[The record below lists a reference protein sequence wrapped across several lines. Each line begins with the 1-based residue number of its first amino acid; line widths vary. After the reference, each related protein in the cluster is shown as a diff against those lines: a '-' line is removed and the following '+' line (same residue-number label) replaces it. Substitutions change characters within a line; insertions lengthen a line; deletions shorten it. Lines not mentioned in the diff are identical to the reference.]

1 MPDPIAPI
9 SSSGLAQVLA
19 LNNAHAAETSFLDQM
34 ALNGL
39 LREAFY
45 ARQIGA
51 LDAFLV
57 AFDESAEYD
66 SPNFLWFR
74 PRYPSFVYVDRIIT
88 APEARGTGC
97 ARPLYEDLF
106 GMTRAS
112 GRRTVCCEVNANPPN
127 PGSDAFHKALG
138 FKEVGGGALHGGQKT
153 VRYLTKALTL

>member
-74 PRYPSFVYVDRIIT
+74 SRYPSFVYVDRIIT
-88 APEARGTGC
+88 APEARG
-97 ARPLYEDLF
+97 R
-106 GMTRAS
+106 S
-112 GRRTVCCEVNANPPN
+112 
-127 PGSDAFHKALG
+127 
-138 FKEVGGGALHGGQKT
+138 
-153 VRYLTKALTL
+153 TKISST